1 MSPRSRLDVADS
13 ALAPVPRRI
22 GLPTAEHV
30 PHRRDGRRI
39 SRCAAMLAM
48 IRFQTVLNAGSGLV
62 YREIRLPLVGKNI
75 ERPSFNGVARSAGA
89 LFGSLLRAGRRSFD
103 DPFTPDMILVPP
115 CRVHRYI
122 GFVELHAFN
131 IGVGGRSTASHALI
145 GRSGRRL
152 MIEDA
157 VDTTER
163 PAEEHHFLAVQAAVG
178 GPSTAERHRVAG
190 KMKPLINGKPL
201 NRTVSLSVSVVDDLV

>member
-1 MSPRSRLDVADS
+1 
-13 ALAPVPRRI
+13 
-22 GLPTAEHV
+22 
-30 PHRRDGRRI
+30 
-39 SRCAAMLAM
+39 MLAT

-190 KMKPLINGKPL
+190 QDEAPHQREAP
-201 NRTVSLSVSVVDDLV
+201 